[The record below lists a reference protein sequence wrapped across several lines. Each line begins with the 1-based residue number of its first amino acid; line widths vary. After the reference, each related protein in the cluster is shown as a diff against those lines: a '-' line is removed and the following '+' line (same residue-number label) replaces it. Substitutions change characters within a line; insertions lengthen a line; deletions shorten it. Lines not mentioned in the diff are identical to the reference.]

1 MPPARYV
8 RAERVH
14 IGRDSDDPY
23 SVEGHEYVAPTE
35 LVELIVT
42 RHPALVELIIERGLA
57 TPETPVLTH
66 AGPDDVKNKRVAGV
80 LPHSLSVLCSLFVE
94 IPLRLA
100 PEDRGQELTIERMR
114 EIAGGTVKYAV
125 SEV

>member
-1 MPPARYV
+1 MPPAMTIP
-8 RAERVH
+8 AERVY
-14 IGRDSDDPY
+14 IGVDSDDAY
-23 SVEGHEYVAPTE
+23 SVAAHEYVHPTE
-35 LVELIVT
+35 LAELVVT
-42 RHPALVELIIERGLA
+42 RHPALVELLIERGLA
-57 TPETPVLTH
+57 TPETPVLPH

-80 LPHSLSVLCSLFVE
+80 LPHSLSVLCALFVE